1 MVKKTT
7 KKTVTLTFGAAQM
20 KALKKEA
27 AEVGLS
33 VETMLEMQICMA
45 SASREVLARYARIR
59 SRRPILSAKT
69 FNDIRLSTVFGPRVF
84 QDQVGEMAPMMGPEK
99 EQKVRRAKQRKG
111 LSVINGK

>member
-1 MVKKTT
+1 MAKKTT

-59 SRRPILSAKT
+59 SRRRPILSAKK
-69 FNDIRLSTVFGPRVF
+69 FEEIRLGTVFGDYPAHH
-84 QDQVGEMAPMMGPEK
+84 DLCGM
-99 EQKVRRAKQRKG
+99 
-111 LSVINGK
+111 NGKEINKR